1 MMEKTFLSLVCR
13 WPVEQLKRE
22 AAGTEDCRQ
31 MDAIIERIT
40 ETAPL
45 PHRRQ
50 RFRIQCSSSH
60 LCDASRSPM

>member
-1 MMEKTFLSLVCR
+1 MEKTFLSLVCR

-50 RFRIQCSSSH
+50 RFRIQ
-60 LCDASRSPM
+60 